1 MLWSTSKPGTCILHT
16 LQETTTMKVVFMTM
30 TNDHCYSNDQDLRP
44 IKLPQNC
51 GNPNSMSYE
60 NSSMPASLKLGPG
73 EPSKLL
79 VQEYSWVKFLGPN
92 NNLNENLC
100 DVEKACPT
108 GSPGQHPS
116 RDGREHLCGLPGSGC
131 LWGGLWGLAGL
142 HPTSQIWPQ
151 RSFNLLPHWS
161 SRVFT
166 HHRMSCLYEL
176 LPLEV
181 SSSSLTGQTPSQS

>member
-116 RDGREHLCGLPGSGC
+116 RDGREHLCGLAGSGC
-131 LWGGLWGLAGL
+131 LWGGLLV
-142 HPTSQIWPQ
+142 PQSVRRIVRITSQIPDLAAALIQ
-151 RSFNLLPHWS
+151 SVASLIFSCIHTPSAELFVRVATIRSF
-161 SRVFT
+161 
-166 HHRMSCLYEL
+166 
-176 LPLEV
+176 
-181 SSSSLTGQTPSQS
+181 